1 MDKTRSRYIK
11 NSPYEIWN
19 RKMEKNLKNW
29 MLTKQNNILNELANI
44 EIIRIIII
52 SRVYGFTCIFK

>member
-19 RKMEKNLKNW
+19 RKMEKNIKNW
-29 MLTKQNNILNELANI
+29 MLTKQNNILNELVNI

-52 SRVYGFTCIFK
+52 GRVYGFTCIFK